1 MAGKIKKMAKEVAK
15 VGAAAMI
22 PGGAVVK
29 AALDIKGASGKIA
42 CRKKGGKW
50 VKGKCVTSKG
60 PLLGPDGIGRK
71 GEGSPGRRPGYPSR
85 PKPRKGRKKYPG
97 TGDWYPERG

>member
-50 VKGKCVTSKG
+50 VKGKCVMSPKGGPSKERMRPDITST
-60 PLLGPDGIGRK
+60 
-71 GEGSPGRRPGYPSR
+71 R